1 MLLLLLLCQ
10 HSSSCGYMFLCVCV
24 NLIHILSVHEA
35 RPPMLRRVAIDSNH
49 AKAFGQASNY
59 PQKSEPEIDGSHVFV
74 PVSTSWI
81 YRQAPAEPCLD
92 ELVRW
97 RLGSAP
103 YFCSRDGCNK
113 LRLAHRRTC
122 SCRSRA
128 HQSSLC
134 GYPARCEVATL
145 LASERVAL
153 APELQVVPAEVLP
166 QEAGAVAAVAQGRH
180 RRNHCYRHR
189 VGPMHLRCLQARLP
203 KNHHWLRLSRR
214 HLHRPLVVAV
224 AVVVVVAECCCC
236 KYAAAAAT
244 TAAATNKQQI
254 KQHKS
259 KHKQQLNS
267 NINYFN
273 AHRLARLKAGY
284 KTSAPPL
291 SQRI

>member
-1 MLLLLLLCQ
+1 MQKHSGKQATILKNQSPRLMVAMCSSLFPLPGSIDKPLRNHALT
-10 HSSSCGYMFLCVCV
+10 SSSDGAWG
-24 NLIHILSVHEA
+24 A
-35 RPPMLRRVAIDSNH
+35 RHM
-49 AKAFGQASNY
+49 
-59 PQKSEPEIDGSHVFV
+59 
-74 PVSTSWI
+74 
-81 YRQAPAEPCLD
+81 
-92 ELVRW
+92 
-97 RLGSAP
+97 
-103 YFCSRDGCNK
+103 FCSRGGCNK

-273 AHRLARLKAGY
+273 AHRLARL
-284 KTSAPPL
+284 
-291 SQRI
+291 